1 MISGMSSDHAAS
13 VGTAGPALDPRAG
26 SEPHARPPLRRRP
39 DEGLLGGVCAGIA
52 ARLDAN
58 VRVVRIVTA
67 AVAGVGGVGVMIYA
81 LAWAL
86 VPVAT
91 ESEGRQRRP
100 GAWREAVMMVLSV
113 VAVLWGLLWGL
124 RYLGLG
130 LGPGIIWPAVIGAC
144 GVALVWR
151 PTVGPSPAAPSS
163 AGARRSLRGL
173 VSKAARLDG
182 PRVFIGVLMVAFA
195 VAALLR
201 TFSVLQSLGRAIG
214 AVAIVAGVF
223 GALIIPWFVRLA
235 RSLGSERAARIRE
248 QERAEVAAHLHDSV
262 LQTLALIQKRSG
274 DPHEVATLARRQER
288 ELREWL
294 HEGRAAPE
302 ADTVAS
308 ALRQAAAEVEELHG
322 MPIEV
327 VTVGDKPLDG
337 SLEAL
342 VLAAREAMTN
352 AAKFSGSGQVD
363 LYAEV
368 RNGRVD
374 VFVRDRGVGFDT
386 QAVPPDRRGL
396 RDSIQGRMER
406 HRGLAR
412 VHSRPG
418 EGTEVE
424 LQVGAT

>member
-1 MISGMSSDHAAS
+1 MICGMSSEQNFGDAAS
-13 VGTAGPALDPRAG
+13 ARRVFSGGETRA
-26 SEPHARPPLRRRP
+26 HPPLRRRP
-39 DEGLLGGVCAGIA
+39 DEGLLGGVCAGLA
-52 ARLDAN
+52 ARLGVN
-58 VRVVRIVTA
+58 VRVVRILTA
-67 AVAGVGGVGVMIYA
+67 AVSVVGGVGVAVYA

-86 VPVAT
+86 VPVAP
-91 ESEGRQRRP
+91 ESEGRPRRR
-100 GAWREAVMMVLSV
+100 GGWREAAMIVITVLAV
-113 VAVLWGLLWGL
+113 VWAV

-130 LGPGIIWPAVIGAC
+130 IGAGAIWPVIIGSC

-151 PTVGPSPAAPSS
+151 PTVGSPP
-163 AGARRSLRGL
+163 AGASEAPGRRSLRGL
-173 VSKAARLDG
+173 VRGAARLDG
-182 PRVFIGVLMVAFA
+182 PRVILGVVMVAFA
-195 VAALLR
+195 VAALLHA
-201 TFSVLQSLGRAIG
+201 FAVAHSLGRAVG
-214 AVAIVAGVF
+214 AVAIVVGVF
-223 GALIIPWFVRLA
+223 GALIVPWFVRLA

-274 DPHEVATLARRQER
+274 EPQEVAALARRQER
-288 ELREWL
+288 ELRTWL
-294 HEGRAAPE
+294 HEGRAAPT

-308 ALRQAAAEVEELHG
+308 ALRLAAAEVEELHG

-327 VTVGDKPLDG
+327 VTVGDTPLDA
-337 SLEAL
+337 SLDAL

-352 AAKFSGSGQVD
+352 AAKFSGSNRVD
-363 LYAEV
+363 LYAEARDGHV
-368 RNGRVD
+368 E

-412 VHSRPG
+412 VSSRPG

-424 LQVGAT
+424 LQVGVG